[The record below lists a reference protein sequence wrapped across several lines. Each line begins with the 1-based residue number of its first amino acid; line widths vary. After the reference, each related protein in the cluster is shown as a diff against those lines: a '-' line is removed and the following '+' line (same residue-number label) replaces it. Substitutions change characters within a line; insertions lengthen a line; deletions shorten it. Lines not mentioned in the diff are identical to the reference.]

1 MGQVANVQVLREK
14 LMSPTAIE
22 RVKGLR
28 ALEMALQA
36 QPDAKLAPELE
47 AYIGRGIPFYAPE
60 DAHYRT
66 WVNKAVAY
74 WEILHARPKAD
85 VPRMTAH
92 GARSAQ
98 GSLKAATSVA
108 SE

>member
-14 LMSPTAIE
+14 LMSPHAIE
-22 RVKGLR
+22 RVHGLR

-36 QPDAKLAPELE
+36 QPAAKLAPELE
-47 AYIGRGIPFYAPE
+47 AYIGRGIPFYAPD

-74 WEILHARPKAD
+74 WEILHAKPKTD

-92 GARSAQ
+92 TVRTTH